1 MDKKQI
7 SVILPIHKKSSF
19 IHKGIAPKR
28 PDIQNFQL
36 IIVDSSIDGIDE
48 IADLNNLHQ
57 EVKIRA
63 KGHSLAKQE

>member
-19 IHKGIAPKR
+19 IHKGIASLADQTYK
-28 PDIQNFQL
+28 NFQL

-48 IADLNNLHQ
+48 IADLSNLHP
-57 EVKIRA
+57 KLR
-63 KGHSLAKQE
+63 S